1 MAKIAV
7 NHGLGERGSRPAL
20 SANQQSRVLAKGQG
34 WQVEDVICRSGPQDH
49 PFEEQHSHVVIAL
62 VLAGTFQY
70 RVSSRRRGS
79 GELMTPGSLLLGNAG
94 QPFECGHEHGTGD
107 HCLGFRYDPEYFEQI
122 SVDVGAKGTRGFP
135 LARVPAIAEMSLLAA
150 QSAASLVKDAD
161 ADDEFLWHELSVRL
175 AARVLEVASGPLAG
189 SENIPPSCVARVTRA
204 VRMIDADPVAH
215 VSLEKLAARAGLS
228 PYHFLRTF
236 EQVTGITPH
245 QYVRRMRLRKAA
257 ARLKSERTRV
267 LDVAMG
273 CGFGDVSAFNRAFHA
288 EFGTN
293 PRAFRRQA

>member
-1 MAKIAV
+1 M
-7 NHGLGERGSRPAL
+7 
-20 SANQQSRVLAKGQG
+20 LAKGQG
-34 WQVEDVICRSGPQDH
+34 WQVEDVICNSGPQDR
-49 PFEEQHSHVVIAL
+49 PFEEQHSHVAIAL

-79 GELMTPGSLLLGNAG
+79 GELMTPGTLLLGNAG

-107 HCLGFRYDPEYFEQI
+107 HCLAFRYDPEYFERI
-122 SVDVGAKGTRGFP
+122 SAEAGVKGTRRFT
-135 LARVPAIAEMSLLAA
+135 LARVPAIAEMSLLIA
-150 QSAASLVKDAD
+150 QAASTLVKDAG
-161 ADDEFLWHELSVRL
+161 ADDEFFWHELSVRL
-175 AARVLEVASGPLAG
+175 AAQALKVASDPLVDSA
-189 SENIPPSCVARVTRA
+189 SVPPSSVARVTRA

-245 QYVRRMRLRKAA
+245 QYVRRIRLRKAA

-267 LDVAMG
+267 LDVAMD
-273 CGFGDVSAFNRAFHA
+273 CGFGDVSAFNRAFHS

-293 PRAFRRQA
+293 PLGFRRQA